1 MQLNDLSLSM
11 PQRSYRN
18 LSERI
23 RKFIEV
29 NKYKK
34 GDRLPAERELANAF
48 HVSRGSIREAIK
60 ILVANG
66 ILRSRQ
72 GDGTYVQSVDIVPLQ
87 NVVLDVVEAH
97 GQVFDQV
104 MELRRILAPSIAMI
118 AAVRS
123 TPEQIEKMKVLVSE
137 QHLRCIEGKN
147 DGDIDAK
154 FHQMLAECTFNELI
168 IKTEKLI
175 NEAYKPYRTTDLR
188 SLEWRR
194 RSVEEHLLIIK
205 ALEDRS
211 PEDAY
216 AEIMRHL
223 QRVEQD
229 HLFSKSVIESSAPE
243 SVPDQAR

>member
-1 MQLNDLSLSM
+1 MQINSLALSM

-23 RKFIEV
+23 QKFIEE
-29 NKYKK
+29 NNYKK

-72 GDGTYVQSVDIVPLQ
+72 GAGTYVQSVNILPLQ
-87 NVVLDVVEAH
+87 NVILDIVEAH

-104 MELRRILAPSIAMI
+104 MELRRIIAPSIAMI

-123 TPEQIEKMKVLVSE
+123 TPEQIERMKVLVSE

-154 FHQMLAECTFNELI
+154 FHQLLAECTFNELI
-168 IKTEKLI
+168 IKTEKII
-175 NEAYKPYRTTDLR
+175 NDAYRSCRTTDLHP
-188 SLEWRR
+188 LEWRR

-211 PEDAY
+211 PEDAQ
-216 AEIMRHL
+216 AQVIRHL
-223 QRVEQD
+223 KRVEEE
-229 HLFSKSVIESSAPE
+229 HMFSKAAIEGGQPGQGS
-243 SVPDQAR
+243 